1 MGVGGTR
8 NRALG
13 LAAVRLAASALLLLL
28 GGCSAVP
35 QITGVVIGA
44 ATGGATANPAI
55 GFGVGV
61 AVAAG
66 SDYALKRVLRNW
78 HGAEQDAIAE
88 AAGALPIGGEGV
100 WRIRHTVPLGN
111 EHGDLRVVRSI
122 DNPLAACR
130 QVVFSVVE
138 KDEPPAWFSA
148 DVCRQ
153 DTGWKWASAE
163 PAVERWGFLQ

>member
-1 MGVGGTR
+1 MGIGRAGDG
-8 NRALG
+8 ALG
-13 LAAVRLAASALLLLL
+13 LAAVRLLAAAVLLGL

-35 QITGVVIGA
+35 QIVGVAAGA

-66 SDYALKRVLRNW
+66 SDYAQKLVLRNW
-78 HGAEQDAIAE
+78 HRGEQDAIAA
-88 AAGALPIGGEGV
+88 AAGGLPVGGEGV
-100 WRIRHTVPLGN
+100 WRIRHSLPFGN

-122 DNPLAACR
+122 DNPLAPCR
-130 QVVFSVVE
+130 EVAFSVVE
-138 KDEPPAWFSA
+138 DDAAPAWYSA
-148 DVCRQ
+148 DICQQAR
-153 DTGWKWASAE
+153 GWKWASAE